1 MANANAP
8 FGLRPV
14 RYKSGAPYNGA
25 ANLYSVASGDS
36 TALFVGDP
44 VIIAGTGDAG
54 GISTVTAAAAGDR
67 ITGVVVGFAPVPG
80 ASAGSVTAINR
91 GYRTASTADYVL
103 VADDPMLLFEC
114 QEDSAGGALAVTD
127 IGNNVDL
134 VAGAGSTVTKRSGYQ
149 LDSSTKATTSAQM
162 RLVGVDQKV
171 GNEVGANAV
180 WLVSIV
186 EATETP
192 AAGTTGV

>member
-1 MANANAP
+1 MA

-25 ANLYSVASGDS
+25 ANVYSVAAGE
-36 TALFVGDP
+36 ANNIFVGDP
-44 VIIAGTGDAG
+44 VIISGTGDTNGVPGVAR
-54 GISTVTAAAAGDR
+54 AAAGDR
-67 ITGVVVGFAPVPG
+67 ITGVVVGFAPNPDATG
-80 ASAGSVTAINR
+80 AMALNR

-103 VADDPMLLFEC
+103 VADDPSLVFEVN
-114 QEDSAGGALAVTD
+114 EDGDAGFLATTS
-127 IGNNVDL
+127 IGLNVDL
-134 VAGAGSTVTKRSGYQ
+134 VAAAGSTTTKLSGYA
-149 LDSSTKATTSAQM
+149 LDSSTAATTTAQV
-162 RLVGVDQKV
+162 RVVGKSPRV
-171 GNEVGANAV
+171 NNALGSTSTR

>member
-25 ANLYSVASGDS
+25 ANLYSVAAGDA

-44 VIIAGTGDAG
+44 VIIAGTGDAD
-54 GISTVTAAAAGDR
+54 GISTVTRAAAGDR

-80 ASAGSVTAINR
+80 ASAGAVTAVNR

-103 VADDPMLLFEC
+103 VADDPNLLFEC
-114 QEDSAGGALAVTD
+114 QEDSDGGALAVTA

-134 VAGAGSTVTKRSGYQ
+134 VAGSGSTVTKRSGYQ
-149 LDSSTKATTSAQM
+149 LDSSTAATTTAQM
-162 RLVGVDQKV
+162 RLWGVDQKV